1 MDSIN
6 TLEELKKAPI
16 AHTDTGDYLFL
27 STPRPEFYVKG
38 KILKIRTGLIFLE
51 IEGEK
56 FTTHKID
63 GFVVGEEVICIIN
76 PRIEKENVDFIVRSV
91 EKITQQAKIKQKYIK

>member
-6 TLEELKKAPI
+6 TLKELKNAPI

-27 STPRPEFYVKG
+27 GIPKPEFYVKG

-63 GFVVGEEVICIIN
+63 KFDVGEEVICIIK
-76 PRIEKENVDFIVRSV
+76 PQIEKERIDFIVRSI
-91 EKITQQAKIKQKYIK
+91 EKFKSSNF

>member
-1 MDSIN
+1 MNSIN

-27 STPRPEFYVKG
+27 GIPKPEFYVKG
-38 KILKIRTGLIFLE
+38 KILKIRAGLIFLE

-56 FTTHKID
+56 YTTHKID
-63 GFVVGEEVICIIN
+63 GFVAGEEVICIIN
-76 PRIEKENVDFIVRSV
+76 PRLEKEKRNFIVRSL
-91 EKITQQAKIKQKYIK
+91 EKIN